1 MTRMKIEYRQG
12 VECGK
17 LASVTVW
24 DFGRYLTRGI
34 GAPHPG
40 FPGPPTPSAMPA
52 MPDRETGTAR
62 VASNAVIRRE
72 RLRFTGF
79 SLERSPSGRVS
90 CQVTLEF
97 SPGESI
103 TGRAE
108 GQASPAG
115 DSRLG
120 AEAAIR
126 ALELF
131 TERAITFELVGV
143 KVVRAFDANVVITSL
158 LQRGDDGPDRLL
170 GCYLADGDMVR
181 GAALAVLN
189 ATNRILGNYIAAR

>member
-1 MTRMKIEYRQG
+1 
-12 VECGK
+12 
-17 LASVTVW
+17 
-24 DFGRYLTRGI
+24 
-34 GAPHPG
+34 
-40 FPGPPTPSAMPA
+40 MPA
-52 MPDRETGTAR
+52 ANPEREAGALRAANST
-62 VASNAVIRRE
+62 VVKRE

-79 SLERSPSGRVS
+79 SIERSPSGRVT
-90 CQVTLEF
+90 CQVILEF
-97 SPGESI
+97 GPGETV

-126 ALELF
+126 ALETF
-131 TERAITFELVGV
+131 TQRAITFELVGV

-158 LQRGDDGPDRLL
+158 IQKGDEGPDRLL
-170 GCYLADGDMVR
+170 GCYLADGDLVR

-189 ATNRILGNYIAAR
+189 ATNRILGNFISSQ

>member
-1 MTRMKIEYRQG
+1 MPVEYTDGR
-12 VECGK
+12 EWGK
-17 LASVTVW
+17 RGDVAFCDL
-24 DFGRYLTRGI
+24 GRYSTRAT
-34 GAPHPG
+34 APAPARV
-40 FPGPPTPSAMPA
+40 PNPLSPMPA
-52 MPDRETGTAR
+52 ANPERE
-62 VASNAVIRRE
+62 ASASRAANSTVVKRE

-79 SLERSPSGRVS
+79 SIERSPSGRVT
-90 CQVTLEF
+90 CQVILEF
-97 SPGESI
+97 APGETV

-126 ALELF
+126 ALESF
-131 TERAITFELVGV
+131 TQRAITFELVGV

-158 LQRGDDGPDRLL
+158 IQKGDEGPDRLL
-170 GCYLADGDMVR
+170 GCYLADGDLVR

-189 ATNRILGNYIAAR
+189 ATNRILSNFISSQ

>member
-1 MTRMKIEYRQG
+1 MPEATPQRD
-12 VECGK
+12 
-17 LASVTVW
+17 A
-24 DFGRYLTRGI
+24 
-34 GAPHPG
+34 GAP
-40 FPGPPTPSAMPA
+40 SA
-52 MPDRETGTAR
+52 
-62 VASNAVIRRE
+62 ASSTVVKRE

-79 SLERSPSGRVS
+79 SIERSPAGRVT
-90 CQVTLEF
+90 CQVVLEWA
-97 SPGESI
+97 PGETV

-126 ALELF
+126 ALETF
-131 TERAITFELVGV
+131 TQRAITFELVGV
-143 KVVRAFDANVVITSL
+143 KVVRAFDANVVICSII
-158 LQRGDDGPDRLL
+158 QRGDDGPDRLL

-189 ATNRILGNYIAAR
+189 ATNRILGNFVSSQ

>member
-1 MTRMKIEYRQG
+1 
-12 VECGK
+12 
-17 LASVTVW
+17 
-24 DFGRYLTRGI
+24 
-34 GAPHPG
+34 
-40 FPGPPTPSAMPA
+40 MPA
-52 MPDRETGTAR
+52 ANPERE
-62 VASNAVIRRE
+62 ASASRAANSTVVKRE

-79 SLERSPSGRVS
+79 SIERSPSGRVT
-90 CQVTLEF
+90 CQVILEF
-97 SPGESI
+97 GPGETV

-126 ALELF
+126 ALETF
-131 TERAITFELVGV
+131 TKRAISFELVGV

-158 LQRGDDGPDRLL
+158 IQKGDEGPDRLL
-170 GCYLADGDMVR
+170 GCYLADGDLVR

-189 ATNRILGNYIAAR
+189 ATNRILGNFISSQ

>member
-1 MTRMKIEYRQG
+1 
-12 VECGK
+12 
-17 LASVTVW
+17 
-24 DFGRYLTRGI
+24 
-34 GAPHPG
+34 
-40 FPGPPTPSAMPA
+40 MPA
-52 MPDRETGTAR
+52 MPDREPGTTRAAGST
-62 VASNAVIRRE
+62 VVRRE

-126 ALELF
+126 ALEAF

-158 LQRGDDGPDRLL
+158 IQRGDDGPDRLL

-189 ATNRILGNYIAAR
+189 ATNRILGNYITAR

>member
-1 MTRMKIEYRQG
+1 MTADR
-12 VECGK
+12 V
-17 LASVTVW
+17 A
-24 DFGRYLTRGI
+24 
-34 GAPHPG
+34 GAPRP
-40 FPGPPTPSAMPA
+40 PSAS
-52 MPDRETGTAR
+52 TA
-62 VASNAVIRRE
+62 AARRE

-79 SLERSPSGRVS
+79 TYERSPAGRVT

-97 SPGESI
+97 APGEII
-103 TGRAE
+103 TGKME

-126 ALELF
+126 ALESF
-131 TERAITFELVGV
+131 TDGRIKFELVGV

-158 LQRGDDGPDRLL
+158 IQQGDDGPERLL

-189 ATNRILGNYIAAR
+189 ATNRVLGNFIMSH